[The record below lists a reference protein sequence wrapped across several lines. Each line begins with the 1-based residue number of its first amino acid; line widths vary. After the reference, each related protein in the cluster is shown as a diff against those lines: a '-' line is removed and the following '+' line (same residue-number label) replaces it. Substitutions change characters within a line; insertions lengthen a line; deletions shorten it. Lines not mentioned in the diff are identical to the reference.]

1 MGGSLKSSM
10 IAYIAP
16 VTFSLLLGLQ
26 MKWRP
31 VAIVFSW
38 GIYLS
43 YLFVFS
49 LPLVLQGDILNYIPW
64 YERITN
70 LNAAIYSSYASKGD
84 LGFTFLMLLGNS
96 YSLTYDQFI
105 FIQAFVKFLLC
116 TTLIVL
122 ICWKFSTFT
131 RRRLLV
137 LLPIAFVSIPYFHF
151 YNFNVL
157 RQGFGFYFLFLALV
171 VTGPL
176 PSLFLQL
183 MSLMFHKFGIVYLMI
198 LHRKRTAN
206 ILIFSFVLAISVPYL
221 GSYYF
226 SKVLNYLSD
235 SPGLFDTHKVYYFA
249 LSIVIAITVKY
260 TTKMLYLGKFV
271 VVEGL
276 EYLTFLGDVIFYIT
290 ILTMPIYFLS
300 VDMHYRFFT
309 SFFFLFVIYICI
321 LTSCIRSKYYYL
333 GYAFVWSVNIMT
345 INSFSVRA
353 LYV

>member
-1 MGGSLKSSM
+1 MV
-10 IAYIAP
+10 AYIVP
-16 VTFSLLLGLQ
+16 VTFALLLGLQ
-26 MKWRP
+26 QQWRP
-31 VAIVFSW
+31 VGIVFSW
-38 GIYLS
+38 GVYLS

-49 LPLVLQGDILNYIPW
+49 LPLVLQGDILNYFPW
-64 YERITN
+64 YKNITN

-84 LGFTFLMLLGNS
+84 LGFTLLMLLGNS

-105 FIQAFVKFLLC
+105 FLQAFVKFLLC
-116 TTLIVL
+116 TTLIIL
-122 ICWKFSTFT
+122 ISWKFSTFT

-137 LLPIAFVSIPYFHF
+137 LLPIAFISIPYFHF

-171 VTGPL
+171 VTRPL
-176 PSLFLQL
+176 SSLVLQI

-206 ILIFSFVLAISVPYL
+206 IIIFSIVLVVVILLL
-221 GSYYF
+221 GTYYF
-226 SKVLNYLSD
+226 SKVLNYIND
-235 SPGLFDTHKVYYFA
+235 SPGFFGTHKVYYFA
-249 LSIVIAITVKY
+249 LSIFIALTVKY
-260 TTKMLYLGKFV
+260 TTKMLYLGKIV
-271 VVEGL
+271 VVDGL
-276 EYLTFLGDVIFYIT
+276 EYLIRLGDIIFFIT

-321 LTSCIRSKYYYL
+321 LTSCIQSKYYHL
-333 GYAFVWSVNIMT
+333 GYIFVWSLNMMT
-345 INSFSVRA
+345 INSASVRA